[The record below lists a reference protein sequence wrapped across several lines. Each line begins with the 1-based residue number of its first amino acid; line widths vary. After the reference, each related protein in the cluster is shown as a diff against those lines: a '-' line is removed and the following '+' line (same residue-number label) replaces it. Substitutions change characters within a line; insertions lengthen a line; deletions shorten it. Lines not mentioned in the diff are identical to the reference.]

1 LSLFTAISDLR
12 NHWRPILAVHLFFT
26 VLGITALTP
35 LLGASVRGVV
45 ALSGSAALADQDI
58 ALLLLSPAGI
68 LAAVLL
74 ASLLL
79 AITGLEVAALQAIA
93 KASADNRRISGVQAT
108 MWALRQASS
117 LLRLTLQ
124 LTLRVLAYLLPYLVT
139 VAAIAWT
146 LLGNYDINYYLSERP
161 ASFIAA
167 LALAGLATVLLLW
180 FLGRRL
186 VAWCLSLPL
195 LLFGGSRPA
204 ATFGDS
210 ERLTTHI
217 RSHCLRTLAGWLI
230 LVLAASIVPPLFLTL
245 STAGI
250 VSAGVASLQ
259 LLVVLLCLAGIA
271 SAFLGFLVNACSLG
285 LFAIVIQQL
294 YNLADAPGHNT
305 VLELDS
311 SRSGP
316 EPRPLVLGGA
326 AIVLAVVSLGSAVSL
341 LGSINVADRAV
352 VVAHRGAAGSA
363 PENTLAAVRQAVDDG
378 ADWVEI
384 DVQESRDGHVVVVHD
399 SDFMKLAANPL
410 KVWDGDLA
418 DIQKIDVGSWFDP
431 RFTNEHVPTL
441 QQVLEVVRG
450 KSGLVIELKYYG
462 HDQQLERRVVD
473 IVEEMQMAD
482 QVVVMSLKLPGIER
496 LQALRPEWTTGLLAA
511 TAVGD
516 LTRLEVD
523 FLAVSQN
530 IATPALIKRAQDS
543 GKQVYVW
550 TVNDALSLSRW
561 MSMGVDGVITDEPAL
576 AKDILL
582 QRAQL
587 SPAERLLLGMST
599 FFGTPEIVRQYRDN
613 SP

>member
-1 LSLFTAISDLR
+1 
-12 NHWRPILAVHLFFT
+12 
-26 VLGITALTP
+26 
-35 LLGASVRGVV
+35 
-45 ALSGSAALADQDI
+45 
-58 ALLLLSPAGI
+58 
-68 LAAVLL
+68 
-74 ASLLL
+74 
-79 AITGLEVAALQAIA
+79 
-93 KASADNRRISGVQAT
+93 
-108 MWALRQASS
+108 
-117 LLRLTLQ
+117 
-124 LTLRVLAYLLPYLVT
+124 
-139 VAAIAWT
+139 
-146 LLGNYDINYYLSERP
+146 
-161 ASFIAA
+161 
-167 LALAGLATVLLLW
+167 
-180 FLGRRL
+180 
-186 VAWCLSLPL
+186 
-195 LLFGGSRPA
+195 
-204 ATFGDS
+204 
-210 ERLTTHI
+210 
-217 RSHCLRTLAGWLI
+217 
-230 LVLAASIVPPLFLTL
+230 
-245 STAGI
+245 
-250 VSAGVASLQ
+250 
-259 LLVVLLCLAGIA
+259 
-271 SAFLGFLVNACSLG
+271 
-285 LFAIVIQQL
+285 
-294 YNLADAPGHNT
+294 
-305 VLELDS
+305 
-311 SRSGP
+311 
-316 EPRPLVLGGA
+316 VLGGA